1 LLAEARSRPDAAAKR
16 PLLIRAFA
24 LAQEAE
30 ALEKAMVPKSIG
42 GENQP
47 KERRLSKGR
56 VA

>member
-1 LLAEARSRPDAAAKR
+1 LLAEAHSRPDAVANR
-16 PLLIRAFA
+16 LLLIRAFA

-30 ALEKAMVPKSIG
+30 ALERAMLKSAG